1 MEPGGFPDTM
11 ERESESARL
20 EKFVDG
26 ETAAGPGVVVVKGN
40 EAARGDGIVERVEA
54 ELDGFVPVGVDIE
67 KSDLR
72 DADGGKGLLEQAG
85 NDADAGEVGAGAAKE
100 PFDAHRAG
108 LEVADPTA
116 SFGAVDVGGG
126 RHAGEDVEKPEGAGK
141 AGMRGGAGEK
151 RGGAAFV
158 DAAFDEVARDLIVLD
173 ALGEPSEVLD
183 AIRGDHGALANE
195 ARAAVFGET
204 SDPSLQ
210 QARMG
215 TRRGRQRWSPC
226 D

>member
-1 MEPGGFPDTM
+1 M

-85 NDADAGEVGAGAAKE
+85 NDADAGEVGAGAA
-100 PFDAHRAG
+100 
-108 LEVADPTA
+108 
-116 SFGAVDVGGG
+116 
-126 RHAGEDVEKPEGAGK
+126 
-141 AGMRGGAGEK
+141 
-151 RGGAAFV
+151 FV

-210 QARMG
+210 QARMR